1 MDEALLSLRTELA
14 RERGLRTTAEAAL
27 RRCGPRTVAYRQRDA
42 RSVALLHQK
51 LGVLNSMLEAAQT
64 EQRESLAVI
73 SALNAEMETLHRE
86 LETERV
92 RNRVLTMRSSSSTSS
107 SSSSSWSSSSSIM
120 TPRVQS
126 KSWRSAAPQRLE
138 RPGVGDGAVDGPM
151 TPPTTPAESP
161 PGELASG
168 LSITSDNEE
177 LAAATLSEA
186 QHQLHKAAQH
196 QHHDHDHDH
205 SGGANGG
212 ASSESSMVEL
222 AAAALSAA
230 QHQHQNRCT
239 FAVVD
244 GEVYSAGEQSSDDQD
259 SFVRGLSSEDQQSSS
274 DFFALVKDTCGKEN
288 TLHHRSTCGACVLFL
303 ILFIPCM
310 TEFLH
315 LKSL

>member
-42 RSVALLHQK
+42 QSVALLHQK

-86 LETERV
+86 LETERE

-107 SSSSSWSSSSSIM
+107 SSSSSSSSFM

-138 RPGVGDGAVDGPM
+138 RPGVGGDGTVDGPM

-161 PGELASG
+161 RGELASG

-230 QHQHQNRCT
+230 QHQHQNRFNPFT
-239 FAVVD
+239 VVD

-259 SFVRGLSSEDQQSSS
+259 CFVRGLSSEEQQSSS

-288 TLHHRSTCGACVLFL
+288 TLHHRSTCGACVS
-303 ILFIPCM
+303 FI
-310 TEFLH
+310 FH
-315 LKSL
+315 SIV